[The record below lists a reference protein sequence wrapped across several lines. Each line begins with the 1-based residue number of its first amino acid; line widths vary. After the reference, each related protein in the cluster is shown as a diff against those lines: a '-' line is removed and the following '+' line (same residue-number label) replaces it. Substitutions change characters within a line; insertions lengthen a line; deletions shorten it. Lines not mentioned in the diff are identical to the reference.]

1 MLLYFPS
8 SNYQTKSE
16 LPSGHFKFKITG
28 HFLGFYIDL
37 IEFYRRKMP
46 ADYYAKRT
54 YLAMIRKSV

>member
-1 MLLYFPS
+1 MFPDKD
-8 SNYQTKSE
+8 NKYYQTKSE

-37 IEFYRRKMP
+37 IEFFRRKMP

-54 YLAMIRKSV
+54 ISSI